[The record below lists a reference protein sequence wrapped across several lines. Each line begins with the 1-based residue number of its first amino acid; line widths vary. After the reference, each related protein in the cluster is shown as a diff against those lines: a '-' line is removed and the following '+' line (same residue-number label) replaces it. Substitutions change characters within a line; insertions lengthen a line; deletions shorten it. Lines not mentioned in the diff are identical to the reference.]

1 LTLGFYLRDRN
12 PGIIE
17 PSYRLQKHGRHLF
30 KMSTTFVWGT
40 DTELSTL
47 DVFVP
52 TSGPALTTLHVD
64 IGPTTRS
71 EDELVWPPEA
81 PSNTEPITTGPEM

>member
-1 LTLGFYLRDRN
+1 MR
-12 PGIIE
+12 
-17 PSYRLQKHGRHLF
+17 
-30 KMSTTFVWGT
+30 TTFVWGT